1 MAKVNTGNV
10 QQYKK
15 AIADTVT
22 TNYEDN
28 EAFELSPKSK
38 LIQITSTCLFKEPKF
53 YGNVE
58 DEANAIIDTARKVAQ
73 EDPVFLLK
81 LANYLRNEQY
91 LRTISTYLLVYTANQ
106 PELKGRNIVHQ
117 YAPKI
122 IQRADELKEAMA
134 MQLQCFGKPIPNSLK
149 KGIAESFKNFD
160 EHQVGKYKKQNTK
173 GAVSFKDVIML
184 THPKQPSEIIKKI
197 LDKKLKTPIT
207 WETELSAKGNKKEVW
222 ENLLDSN
229 KLPYMASLRNIR
241 NILNANVSERHIDKL
256 CKFIA
261 DAEQVKRSKQLPF
274 RFFSAYKEIENESN
288 PSASQFLDALEDAIT
303 VSYENIP
310 KIPGTTL
317 IACDTSG
324 SMQVPISKRSSVER
338 YDIGLLL
345 GAMGSKFTDKCI
357 LGMFGDTWKVINT
370 TKRSGIIKDTMYM
383 HTRVGEVGYSTNGFL
398 VIRWANEK
406 KIHVDRFMFFSDN
419 QLWDSTQDRNIHL
432 SESSRIGNS
441 FRRDVHTVYKE
452 LLDYRKSINPNAR
465 MYIFDL
471 AGYGTTSFPEQD
483 NKVIGISG
491 WSDKIFNFIKTVESD
506 PHAQEKYIQEKF

>member
-1 MAKVNTGNV
+1 M
-10 QQYKK
+10 
-15 AIADTVT
+15 
-22 TNYEDN
+22 
-28 EAFELSPKSK
+28 LK
-38 LIQITSTCLFKEPKF
+38 LIVRRYKERIDMKVMNYF
-53 YGNVE
+53 
-58 DEANAIIDTARKVAQ
+58 AIV
-73 EDPVFLLK
+73 
-81 LANYLRNEQY
+81 RN
-91 LRTISTYLLVYTANQ
+91 L
-106 PELKGRNIVHQ
+106 
-117 YAPKI
+117 
-122 IQRADELKEAMA
+122 
-134 MQLQCFGKPIPNSLK
+134 
-149 KGIAESFKNFD
+149 
-160 EHQVGKYKKQNTK
+160 
-173 GAVSFKDVIML
+173 
-184 THPKQPSEIIKKI
+184 
-197 LDKKLKTPIT
+197 
-207 WETELSAKGNKKEVW
+207 
-222 ENLLDSN
+222 
-229 KLPYMASLRNIR
+229 R
-241 NILNANVSERHIDKL
+241 NILNANVSSKHIDKVV
-256 CKFIA
+256 KAISNP
-261 DAEQVKRSKQLPF
+261 DAVRKSKLLPF

-288 PSASQFLDALEDAIT
+288 PYASQFLNALEDAIA

-370 TKRSGIIKDTMYM
+370 TKRSGVIKDTMYM

-432 SESSRIGNS
+432 SESSRLGYS

-483 NKVIGISG
+483 NKVIGVGG